1 MGARASFTRSQRSDS
16 ERRTIEMNV
25 SNPFRAIGSKERLV
39 DRVVREIE
47 ELIVSGRL
55 EPDTKLP
62 PERELAEQ
70 LGVSRTVVREAVR
83 ILVTKGLLET
93 KHGVGTVVRH
103 MTREQVVEPLTLYL
117 RMQNGGNI
125 SFDDLYRVRL
135 ILEVEIAGL
144 AAAQATE
151 AELARLKDILTSM
164 EAVQEDPEL
173 LAAHDADFHSVLA
186 RMTHNSLL
194 IVLVDSIRDL
204 LQEYIARVTPYL
216 DPRQENLPLHHKL
229 FERIQAGDVAGARQA
244 MRENIEQ
251 MRKNSERYS
260 RLAHQSALDIA

>member
-1 MGARASFTRSQRSDS
+1 
-16 ERRTIEMNV
+16 
-25 SNPFRAIGSKERLV
+25 
-39 DRVVREIE
+39 
-47 ELIVSGRL
+47 
-55 EPDTKLP
+55 
-62 PERELAEQ
+62 
-70 LGVSRTVVREAVR
+70 VVREAVR

-144 AAAQATE
+144 AAGQATE
-151 AELARLKDILTSM
+151 SELARLKQILTSM
-164 EAVQEDPEL
+164 EAVQDDPEL
-173 LAAHDADFHSVLA
+173 LAAHDADFHSALA

-194 IVLVDSIRDL
+194 ILLVDSIRDL

-216 DPRQENLPLHHKL
+216 DPRRENIPLHYEL
-229 FERIQAGDVAGARQA
+229 FERIQAGDVEGARQA
-244 MRENIEQ
+244 MRANIEQ
-251 MRKNSERYS
+251 MRKNSERYTRVAQKS
-260 RLAHQSALDIA
+260 TLGIA

>member
-1 MGARASFTRSQRSDS
+1 MT
-16 ERRTIEMNV
+16 V
-25 SNPFRAIGSKERLV
+25 SNPFRTIGSKERLV
-39 DRVVREIE
+39 DRVVNEIE
-47 ELIVSGRL
+47 GFIIAGQL

-70 LGVSRTVVREAVR
+70 LGVSRTVIREAVR

-93 KHGVGTVVRH
+93 KHGVGTVVRQ

-117 RMQNGGNI
+117 RTQNGGHI
-125 SFDDLYRVRL
+125 SFDDLYQVRL

-144 AAAQATE
+144 AASQATE
-151 AELARLKDILTSM
+151 TELALLQQIISSM
-164 EAVQEDPEL
+164 EAVQDDPDL
-173 LAAHDADFHSVLA
+173 LAAHDADFHSALV
-186 RMTHNSLL
+186 RMTHNPLL

-216 DPRQENLPLHHKL
+216 DPRQENLPHHYHL
-229 FERIQAGDVAGARQA
+229 FERIQAGDVEGARQA
-244 MRENIEQ
+244 MRENLEQ

-260 RLAHQSALDIA
+260 KLAQKSILDKT

>member
-1 MGARASFTRSQRSDS
+1 
-16 ERRTIEMNV
+16 MNV
-25 SNPFRAIGSKERLV
+25 SNPFRTIGSKERLV

-47 ELIVSGRL
+47 ELIVGGRL

-93 KHGVGTVVRH
+93 KHGVGTVVRQ

-117 RMQNGGNI
+117 RAQNGGHI
-125 SFDDLYRVRL
+125 SFDDLYQVRS

-144 AAAQATE
+144 AASQATE
-151 AELARLKDILTSM
+151 AELMLLQQIIDSM
-164 EAVQEDPEL
+164 EALQDDPDL
-173 LAAHDADFHSVLA
+173 LAAHDADFHSALA
-186 RMTHNSLL
+186 RMTHNPLL

-216 DPRQENLPLHHKL
+216 DPRQENLPLHQKL
-229 FERIQAGDVAGARQA
+229 FERIKARDVEGAREA
-244 MRENIEQ
+244 MRENLEQ

-260 RLAHQSALDIA
+260 RLAHESTIDIV